1 MTLYFKST
9 QAPRNL
15 IVTTLARPLNIFKPK
30 KYLLR
35 IYPLFHFI
43 PGNASDERARRSDG
57 KMHHLNT
64 TPGSKNAKAILDAAL
79 CSGDIYRIGLACHAY
94 ADTWAHKNFV
104 GFFDEFNAMGGY
116 VKLLG
121 HMSAGSKPDRPAVI
135 WVDRRLAN
143 SIKKLDNKFTFLEAA
158 GQLFEELRKHI
169 VPEESEENLVKDKS
183 ALIQD
188 ISQAIGETDQKN
200 RLKRARI
207 ECYKEL
213 SRRKE
218 YGSTEIIDYDME
230 EWMDQAINE
239 NVRGFRI
246 RCKHV
251 IFRFIKSRISNTIP
265 LFKDSYTW
273 KDVLNYQLTHWYRFQ
288 EAVKAHQKDASDI
301 LFDTTLRA
309 LEWENW

>member
-1 MTLYFKST
+1 
-9 QAPRNL
+9 
-15 IVTTLARPLNIFKPK
+15 
-30 KYLLR
+30 
-35 IYPLFHFI
+35 
-43 PGNASDERARRSDG
+43 
-57 KMHHLNT
+57 
-64 TPGSKNAKAILDAAL
+64 
-79 CSGDIYRIGLACHAY
+79 
-94 ADTWAHKNFV
+94 
-104 GFFDEFNAMGGY
+104 
-116 VKLLG
+116 
-121 HMSAGSKPDRPAVI
+121 MSAGSKPDRPAVI
-135 WVDRRLAN
+135 WEDRRLAN

-169 VPEESEENLVKDKS
+169 VPEESEETLVKDKS